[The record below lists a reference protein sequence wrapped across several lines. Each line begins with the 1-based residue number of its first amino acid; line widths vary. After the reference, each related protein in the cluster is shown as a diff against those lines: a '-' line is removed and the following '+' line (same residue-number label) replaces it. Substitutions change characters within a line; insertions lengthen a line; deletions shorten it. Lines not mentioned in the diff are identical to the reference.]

1 MFVNIYRHTQ
11 HTHMRIYMTRKN
23 NRQWGRVKKNS
34 KDEGERR

>member
-11 HTHMRIYMTRKN
+11 HTHMHIYMTRKN
-23 NRQWGRVKKNS
+23 NQQWGRMKKNS